1 MKFKYSIFALLA
13 INANLFSNELVNLEQ
28 MSVTAT
34 KIATPTKEVSE
45 SIFIVDEKTI
55 EDKNMWLN

>member
-13 INANLFSNELVNLEQ
+13 INANLFSNELINLEQ

-34 KIATPTKEVSE
+34 KIATYKEVSE
-45 SIFIVDEKTI
+45 SIFVVDEKTI
-55 EDKNMWLN
+55 EIKIC